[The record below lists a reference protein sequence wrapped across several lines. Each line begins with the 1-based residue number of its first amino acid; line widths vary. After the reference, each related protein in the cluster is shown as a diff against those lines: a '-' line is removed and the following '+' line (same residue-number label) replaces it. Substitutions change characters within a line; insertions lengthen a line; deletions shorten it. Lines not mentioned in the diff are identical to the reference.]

1 MMESITVHTRLG
13 QLRGETGNG
22 YHVWKGIPYAQPP
35 VGKLRF
41 HAPQPL
47 EPWEG
52 VRAATSFGPICPQ
65 PMPSAESMTGNLVEP
80 PEQSEDCL
88 YLNIW
93 TPASKAPEKGR
104 PVMVWIHGGTFVT
117 GSGIIPLYDGERMAK
132 NGDVVVVTINYR
144 LGPLGF
150 LHLTPK
156 GDGLTSNAGLLDQI
170 AALEWVRDHISAFGG
185 NPDEVTVFGE
195 SAGAMSIAA
204 LLAMPAAEGLF
215 QRAILQSGASQV
227 LPTSQAE
234 QVTAVYLQQLG
245 VDTQHPER
253 LFSLPTDALMLAM
266 AKTHEVIGPG
276 MAMIY
281 QPIVDGVTLP
291 DVPLSAIAQ
300 GSAKQVSV
308 LIGTNLHEGAY
319 FIRKESHLMNKSTA
333 RQALEMMTGMS
344 DIGDLIEPFPVTI
357 EGQAQM
363 LTDLFFW
370 RPALALAVAQSAHA
384 PVWMYRFDWTLPG
397 HPTFEQ
403 AVHGAEIAF
412 VFDNLELLDKL
423 GLEIQSSMQKL
434 AQDMQ
439 QAWVAFA
446 RDGKPVLSEG
456 AWPMYDREE
465 RTTAIFHQNIKV
477 EHDPEGDRRRHL
489 TGQMTL

>member
-1 MMESITVHTRLG
+1 
-13 QLRGETGNG
+13 
-22 YHVWKGIPYAQPP
+22 
-35 VGKLRF
+35 
-41 HAPQPL
+41 
-47 EPWEG
+47 
-52 VRAATSFGPICPQ
+52 
-65 PMPSAESMTGNLVEP
+65 
-80 PEQSEDCL
+80 
-88 YLNIW
+88 
-93 TPASKAPEKGR
+93 
-104 PVMVWIHGGTFVT
+104 
-117 GSGIIPLYDGERMAK
+117 MAK

-204 LLAMPAAEGLF
+204 LLAMPTAEGLF
-215 QRAILQSGASQV
+215 RRAILQSGASQV
-227 LPTSQAE
+227 LPTAQAE

-253 LFSLPTDALMLAM
+253 LFTLPTDALMLAM
-266 AKTHEVIGPG
+266 EKTYEVIGPG

-281 QPIVDGVTLP
+281 QPVVDGVTLP

-333 RQALEMMTGMS
+333 SQALEMMTGMS

-363 LTDLFFW
+363 LTDLFFGVLRW
-370 RPALALAVAQSAHA
+370 LLLLLSRRILLYGCIVLIGHCPGILPLNK
-384 PVWMYRFDWTLPG
+384 RFTVQRLRLFSIIW
-397 HPTFEQ
+397 
-403 AVHGAEIAF
+403 
-412 VFDNLELLDKL
+412 
-423 GLEIQSSMQKL
+423 SC
-434 AQDMQ
+434 
-439 QAWVAFA
+439 
-446 RDGKPVLSEG
+446 
-456 AWPMYDREE
+456 
-465 RTTAIFHQNIKV
+465 
-477 EHDPEGDRRRHL
+477 
-489 TGQMTL
+489 